1 MLLKDLPVL
10 IVDCQTT
17 GASPQYGH
25 ILELGWSHYQPMSD
39 QDEPIIT
46 ARLIKQPDDTILPE
60 RIKKITGITD
70 SDMET
75 AYSPI
80 DVINELAAVVAAS
93 SASPLLA
100 VAHWAQFEQ
109 SFISDFYA
117 THDDSQLPFAFV
129 CTCQIAKRLFP
140 DLPSRAIRA
149 LGGYLGLTIDQEKR
163 ASGHVL
169 ATAYIWR
176 ELLPRLEAQGITTY
190 EQLVSFMG
198 RPLPKKSKAANA
210 YELPL
215 EKLKRLE
222 LPDKPGVYKML
233 GRTGK
238 ILYVGK
244 ATSLKSRVNS
254 YFRGRKGKDSK
265 TKELISQIHNIETIE
280 VATPL
285 EAALLET
292 DLIKEHN
299 PPYNR
304 ALLQKGRNLV
314 FYSRDFDLVSSEQS
328 ARCPIGPF
336 VGEQAMMPLLV
347 LTESLITGEF
357 SEELFWNLAPLE
369 IIEEGVALFIDNY
382 LDQGGLTVGTVES
395 LLNGALSLTSDVTVR
410 GLLALGL
417 KLYRDELNSPL
428 QYERDNQDSDIDTA
442 LLSQCSPFD
451 EADQSDQAMRK
462 SIELQLMRD
471 DDQLSEEDEEDD
483 DDDEEAEIDAF
494 AIEEMIVGILR
505 RSAKMYWQC
514 QSISRALNCQVL
526 FREGKLPLRRLTFA
540 SGKIINA
547 EAVDSAALSE
557 DLKHHIAGLGSKAK
571 NKSYALL
578 IPAVA
583 PQYPWQDLSIDTYDR
598 CRVLMTE
605 LGRLIARGRLL
616 PLRQLV
622 YASKSQDLDVPAL
635 NVRGSS
641 AATFSAS

>member
-10 IVDCQTT
+10 IIDCQTT
-17 GASPQYGH
+17 GASPQYGQ
-25 ILELGWSHYQPMSD
+25 ILELGWSHYLPASD
-39 QDEPIIT
+39 GDEPTIT
-46 ARLIKQPDDTILPE
+46 TRLIKQPEDTIVPE

-70 SDMET
+70 SDMQS
-75 AYSPI
+75 AHSPV
-80 DVINELAAVVAAS
+80 DVINELAAVVSAS
-93 SASPLLA
+93 AVSPLLA

-117 THDDSQLPFAFV
+117 THDNSQLPFSFI

-149 LGGYLGLTIDQEKR
+149 LGGYLGLTIDEEKR
-163 ASGHVL
+163 SNGHVL
-169 ATAYIWR
+169 ATAFIWR

-190 EQLVSFMG
+190 EQLVEFMG
-198 RPLPKKSKAANA
+198 RPLPKKSKTANA

-280 VATPL
+280 VASPL

-304 ALLQKGRNLV
+304 ALRQKGRNLV
-314 FYSRDFDLVSSEQS
+314 FYSRDFALVSSEQS
-328 ARCPIGPF
+328 VSCPLGPF

-382 LDQGGLTVGTVES
+382 LGQDGLTIGTVES
-395 LLNGALSLTSDVTVR
+395 LLNGELSLTSDVTVR

-417 KLYRDELNSPL
+417 KLYREELNSAL
-428 QYERDNQDSDIDTA
+428 QYERENQDSDIDTA
-442 LLSQCSPFD
+442 LSLFD
-451 EADQSDQAMRK
+451 ESDQSDQAMRR
-462 SIELQLMRD
+462 SIELQLTKD
-471 DDQLSEEDEEDD
+471 EDQLSEEDEEDD
-483 DDDEEAEIDAF
+483 DDEEEAEIDAF

-526 FREGKLPLRRLTFA
+526 FKEGKLALRRLNFA

-547 EAVDSAALSE
+547 EAVDTTALSE
-557 DLKHHIAGLGSKAK
+557 DLKRHIANLGSKAK

-578 IPAVA
+578 IPDAA
-583 PQYPWQDLSIDTYDR
+583 PQYPWQNLNIDTYDR
-598 CRVLMTE
+598 CRVLLTE
-605 LGRLIARGRLL
+605 LGRLIAKGRLL

-622 YASKSQDLDVPAL
+622 YVGAKHKSQDTVVPAL
-635 NVRGSS
+635 NVSGSFKGN
-641 AATFSAS
+641 FSAS

>member
-10 IVDCQTT
+10 IIDCQTT
-17 GASPQYGH
+17 GASPQYGQ
-25 ILELGWSHYQPMSD
+25 ILELGWSHYQPATD
-39 QDEPIIT
+39 QDEPTIT
-46 ARLIKQPDDTILPE
+46 TRLIKQPVDTIVPE

-70 SDMET
+70 SDMES
-75 AYSPI
+75 AHSPI
-80 DVINELAAVVAAS
+80 DVISELAAVVSAS

-109 SFISDFYA
+109 SFITDFYA
-117 THDDSQLPFAFV
+117 THDNSQLPFSFV

-149 LGGYLGLTIDQEKR
+149 LGGYLGLTIDEEKR

-169 ATAYIWR
+169 ATAFIWR

-190 EQLVSFMG
+190 EQLVEFVG
-198 RPLPKKSKAANA
+198 RPLPKKSKTANA

-292 DLIKEHN
+292 DLIKEYD

-304 ALLQKGRNLV
+304 ALRQKGRNLV
-314 FYSRDFDLVSSEQS
+314 FYSRDFDLVSTEQS
-328 ARCPIGPF
+328 VRCPIGPF

-382 LDQGGLTVGTVES
+382 LGQDGLTIGTIES
-395 LLNGALSLTSDVTVR
+395 LLNGELSLASDVTVR

-417 KLYRDELNSPL
+417 KLYRDELNSAL
-428 QYERDNQDSDIDTA
+428 QYERENQDSEIDTT
-442 LLSQCSPFD
+442 LSLFD
-451 EADQSDQAMRK
+451 EADQSDQAMRR
-462 SIELQLMRD
+462 SIELQLTRD

-483 DDDEEAEIDAF
+483 DEDEEAEIDAF

-526 FREGKLPLRRLTFA
+526 FKEGKLALRRLTFV
-540 SGKIINA
+540 SGKITNA
-547 EAVDSAALSE
+547 ELVDSAALSE
-557 DLKHHIAGLGSKAK
+557 DLKHHIASLGSKAK
-571 NKSYALL
+571 SKSYALL
-578 IPAVA
+578 IPDAA
-583 PQYPWQDLSIDTYDR
+583 PQYPWQNLNIDTYDR
-598 CRVLMTE
+598 CRVLLTE

-622 YASKSQDLDVPAL
+622 YFETKDQSQDSEVPAL
-635 NVRGSS
+635 NVSGS
-641 AATFSAS
+641 ATGGFSAS